1 MLSFE
6 KKVAPMIE
14 SIYDTL
20 TPIEKTIAKYFLGV
34 IPENESLSAQEVS
47 KRLFVSI
54 PSLTR
59 FAQKCGYK
67 GYRQF
72 IYDYQKGKQ
81 EETNLHNDLTKIVL
95 DD

>member
-72 IYDYQKGKQ
+72 IRRLRRPLNQILLAHQ
-81 EETNLHNDLTKIVL
+81 
-95 DD
+95 